1 MTIRPILLDLCEYG
15 LLIVWMVLLM
25 VDLIAIWL
33 KVYTDKIV
41 DVELCLMINKRW
53 VGWWYF
59 GVIYVMF
66 GVIVEVFGMK
76 ERGNDLIDG
85 RIWGVGD

>member
-1 MTIRPILLDLCEYG
+1 MTIRPILLDFCEYG
-15 LLIVWMVLLM
+15 LLIVWMILLM

-33 KVYTDKIV
+33 KVYTGKMV
-41 DVELCLMINKRW
+41 DVELCLMISERW

-66 GVIVEVFGMK
+66 GVIVGVFRD
-76 ERGNDLIDG
+76 ERKGKWSDRWKNM
-85 RIWGVGD
+85 RCWG

>member
-1 MTIRPILLDLCEYG
+1 MWVWIVNSLDG
-15 LLIVWMVLLM
+15 IIG

-33 KVYTDKIV
+33 KVYVGKMV
-41 DVELCLMINKRW
+41 DVELCLMINERW

-66 GVIVEVFGMK
+66 GVIVGCLGWKK
-76 ERGNDLIDG
+76 EENDQIDE
-85 RIWGVGD
+85 RNLRCWRVKI

>member
-1 MTIRPILLDLCEYG
+1 MDDIIG
-15 LLIVWMVLLM
+15 

-33 KVYTDKIV
+33 KVYTGKMV
-41 DVELCLMINKRW
+41 DVELCLMISERW

-66 GVIVEVFGMK
+66 GVIVGVFGMK

-85 RIWGVGD
+85 RIWDVGG